1 MKNIMGITFK
11 LLIKRKGFIAS
22 VTILPLIL
30 FLLMSILL
38 SYSDQHSIAVIN
50 KTDNKVIEHS
60 LNDIEGISIQDIE
73 EDKVTESLIGG
84 DIELAVYIDY
94 DENHI
99 PFTNIISAGETE
111 ISDAVEL
118 AIVSASD
125 TSSDPITT
133 VNEAENYKFNLGNT
147 LPFMLFKFIEGG
159 SVLAALI
166 IMDRKRRV
174 KDRIMLSNISS
185 AKYIGGITLVYLIMS
200 SIGTLLY
207 YLTALIL
214 KFDIQMEHTIYFF
227 IMLIFANIFSASVF
241 VCMSSFINTEEGVNT
256 YVTTLLEILAFFS
269 GMLLPYKYMPDVFK
283 VISWFSPQRWIA
295 DGIEQI
301 QKTGTMIGAGK
312 DIILILGLSIVLF
325 VIGVINTKRISS
337 KS

>member
-84 DIELAVYIDY
+84 DIELAVYIEY

-301 QKTGTMIGAGK
+301 QKTGTMTGAGK

>member
-84 DIELAVYIDY
+84 DIELAVYIEY

-301 QKTGTMIGAGK
+301 QKTGTMTGAGK

-325 VIGVINTKRISS
+325 AIGVINTKRISS